1 MKRLLPKLT
10 VRLSHCCDWVKS
22 RRLIACIVLILSGS
36 AAYGDPSRLPSLGD
50 ASSSLISPQLEKRI
64 GQSFLKQINANLN
77 TVDDPLIKYY
87 VTQQLGQLAQH
98 SNLREAILSVV
109 VIDNPS
115 INAFAAPGGVVGIN
129 LGLILAAEDVHEY
142 SSVMAHELA
151 HLSQRHF
158 ARGVEEQRRQSL
170 PTLASMIA
178 ALILGA
184 AGGGDAA
191 IAALSTVQ
199 AAAQA
204 NQLRFSRERETEADR
219 IGMNTMARAGL
230 DPNAASRMFERMQ
243 RTYRFTRK
251 PPEFLLT
258 HPLSETRIADARN
271 QAMNFAKQDYEDSL
285 DYQLMRVRTEVHYRK
300 NHSQGVDTYR
310 KRLQQS
316 TGDLAASYGLALSM
330 SKLGQHEEA
339 LSRVEAVYAL
349 NPQSI
354 LYNAAYAE
362 LLIEGARSEQAQS
375 MLRQQ
380 LALNPDNPPL
390 SMLYAKAM
398 IAQGRYDDAE
408 ATLLNLS
415 KRYPDDVDVWY
426 ELAETAGLAG
436 NITGVHLARADFFY
450 LHGAYHRSIQHL
462 EYAKRLVSRRNPQ
475 LQAKLNQRIQDMR
488 TAIRIEQQS

>member
-1 MKRLLPKLT
+1 MKALCTGRFAARIRRSRAAISPLLVWLCLLITPNFT
-10 VRLSHCCDWVKS
+10 V
-22 RRLIACIVLILSGS
+22 A
-36 AAYGDPSRLPSLGD
+36 DPTQLPSLGD
-50 ASSSLISPQLEKRI
+50 ASSALISPQLEKQI
-64 GQSFLKQINANLN
+64 GESFLKQINANLR

-87 VTQQLGQLAQH
+87 VTNQLYNLAQH

-109 VIDNPS
+109 VIDNPN
-115 INAFAAPGGVVGIN
+115 INAFAAPGGVIGIN

-158 ARGVEEQRRQSL
+158 ARGVEEQRRQTL

-178 ALILGA
+178 ALLLGA

-191 IAALSTVQ
+191 LAAISTVQ
-199 AAAQA
+199 AVSQAQ
-204 NQLRFSRERETEADR
+204 QLRFSRDREQEADR
-219 IGMNTMARAGL
+219 IGMNTMVRAGM
-230 DPNAASRMFERMQ
+230 DPNATSRMFERMQ

-271 QAMNFAKQDYEDSL
+271 QAMNYAPREYEPSL
-285 DYQLMRVRTEVHYRK
+285 DYQLMRIRTEVHFRN
-300 NHSQGVDTYR
+300 NHNQGIATYR
-310 KRLQQS
+310 KALS
-316 TGDLAASYGLALSM
+316 DDPNNIAANYGLALSL
-330 SKLGQHEEA
+330 SRTGDHEEA
-339 LSRVEAVYAL
+339 LQRVETLVNL

-354 LYNAAYAE
+354 LYNTAYAE
-362 LLIEGARSEQAQS
+362 LLIEADRGPLARRL
-375 MLRQQ
+375 LRQQ

-390 SMLYAKAM
+390 SMLYARALN
-398 IAQGRYDDAE
+398 AE
-408 ATLLNLS
+408 SMYEEAETVLLDLS
-415 KRYPDDVDVWY
+415 KKYPNDADVWY

-462 EYAKRLVSRRNPQ
+462 EYAQRLVRRTNPQ
-475 LQAKLNQRIQDMR
+475 LQAKLSQRIQDMR
-488 TAIRIEQQS
+488 TAIRIQQQS